1 MSVSRVSLFN
11 PKKSAHYFQIF
22 SIFLIL
28 IFVSYLFTFTLKFFP
43 AQCAKYFYG
52 SILDRTFRRVRL
64 FMASKINK
72 RVTAK

>member
-1 MSVSRVSLFN
+1 MSVSRVSLLN
-11 PKKSAHYFQIF
+11 PKKSGHYFQIF

-52 SILDRTFRRVRL
+52 SILDRTFRRERL
-64 FMASKINK
+64 FMAGKINK